1 MVNEDK
7 INLKSI
13 QESVDE
19 QSIIASEASGVNQ
32 NYDDPIESALS
43 QELVIEDVP
52 INSSSSSSPK
62 SVLPEEI
69 EIDQASSSNSSQN
82 LEKNNAKTDTLDE
95 QLQNL
100 TLTAPQNA
108 QQIVED
114 THARPTKDHGFESL
128 LVSIPIAMN
137 KYFVHYIRTR
147 KNTSISLSLSLS
159 HAYHATI
166 LYDLF
171 CCLHNKK
178 ISGLCMHRSRY
189 AH

>member
-1 MVNEDK
+1 MVNEAK

-13 QESVDE
+13 QESLDE
-19 QSIIASEASGVNQ
+19 QSIIASGASGVNQ

-69 EIDQASSSNSSQN
+69 EIDQASLSNSSQN

-95 QLQNL
+95 QLLNL

-114 THARPTKDHGFESL
+114 RHARPTKDDGFENL
-128 LVSIPIAMN
+128 LVSIPIAIN

-147 KNTSISLSLSLS
+147 KNTSLSLSLSLS

-166 LYDLF
+166 FYDLF
-171 CCLHNKK
+171 LLP
-178 ISGLCMHRSRY
+178 S
-189 AH
+189 